1 MPLPPALLTSSLL
14 WCIRAVVQEVV
25 ATTLSQIL
33 DLQQSNALPAAKP
46 GLRAPCSES
55 THPVPIPW
63 KGTGLQL
70 HPVPRCPDYTAN
82 CSSGFDAQQECCLW
96 SARVFDRAKL
106 PVGVP
111 WLVSQP
117 SSLFLFCKNAREVP
131 WPFQFWVNLFSFL
144 FHCSHHW
151 PSFLLACLFF
161 FLFSFFFCFA
171 FLLHSVVFYFA
182 FVIFYCCVLL
192 FNVFC
197 YFNIF
202 YFFFFF
208 LPLFFSISF
217 IFLFFFFFDFFIF
230 PPLFWLPFFPPFSQ
244 LSLSSLLPHPPV
256 LWLFFFFSP
265 GFFSPFLSSLLSA
278 FLGAFH
284 IIIIIIFRFL
294 SSPLSLPFVL
304 PSSVPCRPRAPL
316 RSRAAAPRSSHAAT
330 AAVPHIPASQLGAGA
345 AARQQIS
352 AGRPAHKKGGRQQ
365 APSLRRRQDAP

>member
-55 THPVPIPW
+55 THPVPTPW

-208 LPLFFSISF
+208 FLYFFLFLLFFSFFFFLTSF
-217 IFLFFFFFDFFIF
+217 FFPLYFGFLLFPLFPSYLSLPSSPTPQFCGFFFFFPWLFF
-230 PPLFWLPFFPPFSQ
+230 PLFVFFAFGLLRGFSHYYYYYFPLSFFPSFS
-244 LSLSSLLPHPPV
+244 SLCSSLLRAVPAPRPPPLPCGGAPQLSRRHRRRTPHP
-256 LWLFFFFSP
+256 
-265 GFFSPFLSSLLSA
+265 
-278 FLGAFH
+278 
-284 IIIIIIFRFL
+284 R
-294 SSPLSLPFVL
+294 
-304 PSSVPCRPRAPL
+304 VPAWGGRG
-316 RSRAAAPRSSHAAT
+316 RAAANQRGA
-330 AAVPHIPASQLGAGA
+330 AGA
-345 AARQQIS
+345 
-352 AGRPAHKKGGRQQ
+352 
-365 APSLRRRQDAP
+365 

>member
-55 THPVPIPW
+55 THPVPTPW

-161 FLFSFFFCFA
+161 FFSLSFFALLSCFILLSFILLSLSFIVAFYCLMSFIILISFTFSFFSSF
-171 FLLHSVVFYFA
+171 
-182 FVIFYCCVLL
+182 IF
-192 FNVFC
+192 
-197 YFNIF
+197 F
-202 YFFFFF
+202 YFFY
-208 LPLFFSISF
+208 FS
-217 IFLFFFFFDFFIF
+217 LFFFFDFFLF
-230 PPLFWLPFFPPFSQ
+230 PPLFWLPSFPPFSQ

-256 LWLFFFFSP
+256 LWLFFFFP
-265 GFFSPFLSSLLSA
+265 LAFFPPFCLLC
-278 FLGAFH
+278 
-284 IIIIIIFRFL
+284 FR
-294 SSPLSLPFVL
+294 
-304 PSSVPCRPRAPL
+304 PS
-316 RSRAAAPRSSHAAT
+316 
-330 AAVPHIPASQLGAGA
+330 
-345 AARQQIS
+345 
-352 AGRPAHKKGGRQQ
+352 
-365 APSLRRRQDAP
+365 

>member
-1 MPLPPALLTSSLL
+1 M
-14 WCIRAVVQEVV
+14 

-55 THPVPIPW
+55 THPVPTPW

-82 CSSGFDAQQECCLW
+82 CSSGFYAQQECCLW

-117 SSLFLFCKNAREVP
+117 SSLLLFCKNAREVP

-161 FLFSFFFCFA
+161 FFFCLSFFALLSCFI
-171 FLLHSVVFYFA
+171 LLSFILLLLSFIVA
-182 FVIFYCCVLL
+182 FYCLMSFIIL
-192 FNVFC
+192 ISFS
-197 YFNIF
+197 
-202 YFFFFF
+202 FFF

-217 IFLFFFFFDFFIF
+217 LFLFFDFFLF
-230 PPLFWLPFFPPFSQ
+230 PPLFWLPFFPLFSQ
-244 LSLSSLLPHPPV
+244 LSLSSLLPQPPV

-278 FLGAFH
+278 FFGAFR
-284 IIIIIIFRFL
+284 IIITIIFRFL

-304 PSSVPCRPRAPL
+304 PSSFSVPCRPRAPL

-365 APSLRRRQDAP
+365 APSLRRRRQDAP

>member
-117 SSLFLFCKNAREVP
+117 SSLLLFCKNAREVP

-217 IFLFFFFFDFFIF
+217 IFLFFFFLTSFFF
-230 PPLFWLPFFPPFSQ
+230 PLYFGFLLFPLFPSYLSLPSSPTPQFCGFFFFFPWLFFPLFVFFAFGLLRGFSHYYYYYFP
-244 LSLSSLLPHPPV
+244 LSFFPSFSSLCSSLLRAVPAPRPPPLPCGGAPQLSRRHRRRTPHP
-256 LWLFFFFSP
+256 
-265 GFFSPFLSSLLSA
+265 
-278 FLGAFH
+278 
-284 IIIIIIFRFL
+284 R
-294 SSPLSLPFVL
+294 
-304 PSSVPCRPRAPL
+304 VPAWGGRG
-316 RSRAAAPRSSHAAT
+316 RAAANQRGA
-330 AAVPHIPASQLGAGA
+330 AGA
-345 AARQQIS
+345 
-352 AGRPAHKKGGRQQ
+352 
-365 APSLRRRQDAP
+365 

>member
-55 THPVPIPW
+55 THPVPTPW

-161 FLFSFFFCFA
+161 FFSLSFFALLSCFILLSFILLSLSFIVAFYCLMSFIILISFTFSFFSSF
-171 FLLHSVVFYFA
+171 
-182 FVIFYCCVLL
+182 IF
-192 FNVFC
+192 
-197 YFNIF
+197 F
-202 YFFFFF
+202 YFFY
-208 LPLFFSISF
+208 FS
-217 IFLFFFFFDFFIF
+217 LFFFF
-230 PPLFWLPFFPPFSQ
+230 
-244 LSLSSLLPHPPV
+244 
-256 LWLFFFFSP
+256 
-265 GFFSPFLSSLLSA
+265 
-278 FLGAFH
+278 
-284 IIIIIIFRFL
+284 
-294 SSPLSLPFVL
+294 
-304 PSSVPCRPRAPL
+304 
-316 RSRAAAPRSSHAAT
+316 
-330 AAVPHIPASQLGAGA
+330 
-345 AARQQIS
+345 
-352 AGRPAHKKGGRQQ
+352 
-365 APSLRRRQDAP
+365 